1 MIMLM
6 IISCLRELLLVNSME
21 NFGECLP
28 AIRLSDFKFMKL
40 LLVDQISMKMAILY
54 FVTEICSIWIFS
66 QLVGN
71 LITLAMLKDGQ
82 VCLYLY

>member
-28 AIRLSDFKFMKL
+28 AIRLSDFKF
-40 LLVDQISMKMAILY
+40 MKMAILY